1 MDSEA
6 VLQRAIGTISQS
18 DPIIKLL
25 QQVKLGKM
33 KPADAGLRAI
43 VEAWLA
49 TYQKVL
55 ATPGMTKT
63 ALSRIDPSPRVAV
76 LIEAGVLQATQPA
89 VQSLESAFAQ
99 AMAQAPSE

>member
-6 VLQRAIGTISQS
+6 VLQRAIWTISQS

-33 KPADAGLRAI
+33 KPADVGLRAV
-43 VEAWLA
+43 VEAWLG

-55 ATPGMTKT
+55 ATPGLTKA
-63 ALSRIDPSPRVAV
+63 ALNRINPSPRVAV
-76 LIEAGVLQATQPA
+76 LIEAGVLQASQPA
-89 VQSLESAFAQ
+89 VQSLESAFSH
-99 AMAQAPSE
+99 AMVQAPTE

>member
-1 MDSEA
+1 MESEA

-25 QQVKLGKM
+25 QQVKLGRM

-43 VEAWLA
+43 VEAWLG

-55 ATPGMTKT
+55 ATPGLTKA
-63 ALSRIDPSPRVAV
+63 ALNRINPSPRVAV
-76 LIEAGVLQATQPA
+76 LIEAGVLQATQPS
-89 VQSLESAFAQ
+89 VQSLESAFSHAL
-99 AMAQAPSE
+99 AQAPTE